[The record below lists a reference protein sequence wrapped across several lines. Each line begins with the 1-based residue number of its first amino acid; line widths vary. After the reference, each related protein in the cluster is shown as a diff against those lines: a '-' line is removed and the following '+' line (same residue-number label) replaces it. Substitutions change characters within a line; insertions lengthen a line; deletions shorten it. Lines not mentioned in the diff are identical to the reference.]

1 MSPGK
6 LFLPYIV
13 SRQVCVHSNTNND
26 YGIILSRKKENVA
39 QYLHKVICQD
49 FVKIREDEPLHL

>member
-13 SRQVCVHSNTNND
+13 SGQVFGHSNTNS
-26 YGIILSRKKENVA
+26 YSGIILSRRKENVA
-39 QYLHKVICQD
+39 QYLHKVVCQG

>member
-1 MSPGK
+1 M
-6 LFLPYIV
+6 
-13 SRQVCVHSNTNND
+13 HSNTNND

-49 FVKIREDEPLHL
+49 FVKIKEGEPLHL